1 MVEAKPESPVRRI
14 TKPLRTRLATFSV
27 DAMSIAT
34 KHGDTGQTRLM
45 YQRAIAKCHPRVEA
59 YGSVDELNS
68 ALGLARATALH
79 GWVRTNL
86 LEIQHDLIT
95 LMGELATAE
104 EDLARFGKDGFGQI
118 TPKYT
123 EKLDRL
129 VEEIESQVGA
139 FKGWAIPGDHLHT
152 AALDLART
160 TCRRAERRVC
170 ALRDAQQL
178 ANAECIVYLNRLGD
192 LLWLLARWEERSQ
205 NSQS

>member
-1 MVEAKPESPVRRI
+1 
-14 TKPLRTRLATFSV
+14 
-27 DAMSIAT
+27 MSIAT
-34 KHGDTGQTRLM
+34 KNGDSGQTRLM
-45 YQRAIAKCHPRVEA
+45 YQRPIAKCHPRVEA

-68 ALGLARATALH
+68 ALGMARAIAPH
-79 GWVRTNL
+79 AWVRAHL
-86 LEIQHDLIT
+86 LEIQRDLIT

-104 EDLARFGKDGFGQI
+104 QDLVRFGKDGFGQI

-129 VEEIESQVGA
+129 IQEVEAQVGA
-139 FKGWAIPGDHLHT
+139 FKGWAIPGDQLHT

-170 ALRDAQQL
+170 ALRDAQDL

-192 LLWLLARWEERSQ
+192 LLWLLARWEEQ
-205 NSQS
+205 HPEKEP